1 MTRATWRVVPAAVFT
16 RGATSSPQSSE
27 PTAIFRNIIMPHFSD
42 ITESAPRPQQTI
54 EQAAY
59 GPPPGRLLLPPAHT
73 HRESERRSSLHRA
86 ALSISPPSA
95 MPTAERYKDQHITQ
109 RCLHST
115 SSCRPCTPWRPARRA
130 QTSASPSGRGWCR
143 WSALRGCGAAS
154 GCRSRARACRPT

>member
-1 MTRATWRVVPAAVFT
+1 MTRATWRVVPAAFDQQA
-16 RGATSSPQSSE
+16 RLLRPRALNPPRLFATSSCRTS
-27 PTAIFRNIIMPHFSD
+27 PTLQRARL
-42 ITESAPRPQQTI
+42 AQQTI